1 MLEWIARYWLEVLF
15 GVLVALFAWCYRRLS
30 KRIKRL
36 SSVELGVQALLR
48 DRIVQT
54 YNHYNEK
61 GYWPIY
67 ARENFDALYQQYK
80 ALGGNGAVESLAGLL
95 KEMPPDKEETHGNS

>member
-1 MLEWIARYWLEVLF
+1 MLEWIARYWLEALF
-15 GVLVALFAWCYRRLS
+15 GVVVALLSFLYRRFA

-48 DRIVQT
+48 DRIVLT
-54 YNHYNEK
+54 YNHYNDK

-67 ARENFDALYQQYK
+67 ARENFDALYQQYR
-80 ALGGNGAVESLAGLL
+80 ALGGNGAVESLCGIL
-95 KEMPPDKEETHGNS
+95 KELPTEKEEE

>member
-1 MLEWIARYWLEVLF
+1 MWEFIARYWLEVLF
-15 GVLVALFAWCYRRLS
+15 GVLVALFTYFYRRLS
-30 KRIKRL
+30 KRVKRL
-36 SSVELGVQALLR
+36 GAVELGVQALLR

-54 YNHYNEK
+54 YNHYNDK

-80 ALGGNGAVESLAGLL
+80 ALGGNGAVESLCGIL
-95 KEMPPDKEETHGNS
+95 KELPTEKEE